1 MVVDIYL
8 IPGPGPGPVES
19 LIVRYVTYLPGRLV
33 HVSCMRASKQAKDK
47 TGRYKA
53 CSVLLLGMSRD
64 RRIAL
69 CIPLH
74 IHMLVL
80 HTYFASLGD
89 KVTVIANGRARIFFL
104 CRCGTYLFPCP
115 PPLRRQY
122 RVGLKKVVLWLS

>member
-1 MVVDIYL
+1 
-8 IPGPGPGPVES
+8 
-19 LIVRYVTYLPGRLV
+19 
-33 HVSCMRASKQAKDK
+33 MRASKQAKDK

-69 CIPLH
+69 WH
-74 IHMLVL
+74 VHTSYVHMLVL

-104 CRCGTYLFPCP
+104 CRCGTYMFPCSP
-115 PPLRRQY
+115 PPPSAAVQGRA
-122 RVGLKKVVLWLS
+122 